1 MDDNNFISVIPST
14 LTHSSLSSFEFA
26 IIISKNKGL
35 FTILRRSLVG
45 MESTW
50 IDSWQAELQ
59 IWVSVFII
67 IVHQSSEAMKASTNP
82 RSEKTNSLTE

>member
-45 MESTW
+45 MEST
-50 IDSWQAELQ
+50 
-59 IWVSVFII
+59 
-67 IVHQSSEAMKASTNP
+67 
-82 RSEKTNSLTE
+82 